1 MSAKFMTL
9 AVAGLLGLSSAALAD
24 PNFSSLEE
32 RMTGREFRETGL
44 HKLNDDEL
52 AALNRWIR
60 QRSLAEEEPRQT
72 SGTGQTESATTA
84 ASGDRRGLPTS
95 EDRSTI
101 ESRIVG
107 SFTGWRG
114 RTEFELENGQV
125 WRQAESGTFVVP
137 EMENPEIEII
147 PGMFNSW
154 RLRVSGYNTRVRV
167 ERIR

>member
-1 MSAKFMTL
+1 MSAKILTL
-9 AVAGLLGLSSAALAD
+9 AVAGLMGLSSAALAD
-24 PNFSSLEE
+24 PSFSSLEE

-44 HKLNDDEL
+44 YKLNDDEL

-60 QRSLAEEEPRQT
+60 QRSLAEEEPRQASST
-72 SGTGQTESATTA
+72 DQVDGTAPAVS
-84 ASGDRRGLPTS
+84 SDRRGLPTS

-101 ESRIVG
+101 ESRIKG

-137 EMENPEIEII
+137 EMENPEVEII

>member
-1 MSAKFMTL
+1 MSAKFLTL
-9 AVAGLLGLSSAALAD
+9 AVAGLMGLSLIALAD
-24 PNFSSLEE
+24 PGFSSLEE

-44 HKLNDDEL
+44 YKLSEDEL

-60 QRSLAEEEPRQT
+60 QRSLAEEEPRQAG
-72 SGTGQTESATTA
+72 STA
-84 ASGDRRGLPTS
+84 ASDGAGPAASEDRRGLRSS

-137 EMENPEIEII
+137 EIQNPDVEII

>member
-9 AVAGLLGLSSAALAD
+9 AIAGLLGLSSAALAD

-44 HKLNDDEL
+44 YKLSEDEL

-60 QRSLAEEEPRQT
+60 QRSLAEEEPRAPIAT
-72 SGTGQTESATTA
+72 ASSESSASA
-84 ASGDRRGLPTS
+84 ASDDRRGLRSS
-95 EDRSTI
+95 EERSPI

-137 EMENPEIEII
+137 EIENPEVEIV
-147 PGMFNSW
+147 PGMLSSW

>member
-1 MSAKFMTL
+1 MPAKLLTL
-9 AVAGLLGLSSAALAD
+9 AIVGLLGLSGAALAD
-24 PNFSSLEE
+24 PSFSSLEE

-44 HKLNDDEL
+44 YKLTDDEL

-60 QRSLAEEEPRQT
+60 ERSLAEEDPRQ
-72 SGTGQTESATTA
+72 GA
-84 ASGDRRGLPTS
+84 AQEQPQSSVGDASDDPRGFRSS

-101 ESRIVG
+101 ETRIVG

-125 WRQAESGTFVVP
+125 WRQAEAGTFVVP
-137 EMENPEIEII
+137 EMQNPDVEII

-154 RLRVSGYNTRVRV
+154 RLRVSGYNTRIRV
-167 ERIR
+167 ERVR